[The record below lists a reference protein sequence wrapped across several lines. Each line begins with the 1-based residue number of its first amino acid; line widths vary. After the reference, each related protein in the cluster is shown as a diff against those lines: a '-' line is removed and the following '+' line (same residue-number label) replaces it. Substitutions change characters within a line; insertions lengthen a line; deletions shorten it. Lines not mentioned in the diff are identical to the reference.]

1 MMNASLK
8 EIYVLKFN
16 RVLTMQK
23 SMVALWN
30 HLCVFLVSAVLT
42 NSLAFC
48 RPDFEAGLRD
58 FKTRLANYEKVVHRK
73 PSKCLFYMSFG
84 LLKWLVSYKYIQFLL

>member
-23 SMVALWN
+23 SMVALWS
-30 HLCVFLVSAVLT
+30 HLFIFFNNDYA
-42 NSLAFC
+42 
-48 RPDFEAGLRD
+48 R
-58 FKTRLANYEKVVHRK
+58 
-73 PSKCLFYMSFG
+73 
-84 LLKWLVSYKYIQFLL
+84 